1 MVNKYVGVRIPVLGY
16 LFNCYPSTTHTLAT
30 ENGLIKSGRPVYCRV
45 LEESSSNRITF
56 SSLYL
61 LKYFGM
67 VTMEQKEGKRVENV
81 LSDSQLNYLKS
92 LS

>member
-1 MVNKYVGVRIPVLGY
+1 VAILPGVDPDVAAIY
-16 LFNCYPSTTHTLAT
+16 CACYSRKVV
-30 ENGLIKSGRPVYCRV
+30 KSGS
-45 LEESSSNRITF
+45 LF
-56 SSLYL
+56 KLLYL